1 MMNDLKQLFKGLYV
15 EFFWSVA
22 SFCSF
27 FIKAEK
33 NANKILVLPAAN
45 LNGGFGEDIMITS
58 FMNNFANGTPVCILN
73 GFKIIR
79 EDYKTINKNIE
90 FIDGF
95 NDKVNFLKL
104 LLLIR
109 KCSLVYVIGADIMDG
124 TYRVHNSIN
133 RLRVIELAH
142 RIGVKAQISGFSVS
156 KNILPVVKTKFIQI
170 AKDVKL
176 KIRDVESY
184 MRMKNFITADRLILT
199 NDIAFICPDVPE
211 SYQTKTYIDYKIWV
225 NAAKANG
232 KSIIGVCPNAIQA
245 KKIGLENYLSGFKQ
259 LLEHFLE
266 VGNYAFVFLYHDI
279 RPICDQASD
288 STLSAVL
295 DEYFRARSVDCFYT
309 DQIRNGVEL
318 KGYVSLIDFTITGR
332 MHLGISGLTF
342 SKPMFGVSYANKFEG
357 MVKLFDID
365 PNICLI
371 DYDKL
376 SESKDKVRLF
386 TENFGSIENSVKN
399 NIQKVKLETSNN
411 YAHG

>member
-1 MMNDLKQLFKGLYV
+1 MSNLKQQFKGLYV

-22 SFCSF
+22 SFCSL
-27 FIKAEK
+27 FIKANK
-33 NANKILVLPAAN
+33 TANKILVLPAAN

-73 GFKIIR
+73 GYKIIR

-95 NDKVNFLKL
+95 DDRVNFLKL
-104 LLLIR
+104 LFLI
-109 KCSLVYVIGADIMDG
+109 KNCSLVYVIGADIMDG

-156 KNILPVVKTKFIQI
+156 KNILPVVKAKFIKV
-170 AKDVKL
+170 AKEVRL

-184 MRMKNFITADRLILT
+184 VRMKDFIPAEQLILT
-199 NDIAFICPDVPE
+199 NDIAFICPDVPA
-211 SYQTKTYIDYKIWV
+211 SYQSNTYENYKTWV
-225 NAAKANG
+225 TAAKAKG

-245 KKIGLENYLSGFKQ
+245 KKIGFENYLSGFKQ
-259 LLEHFLE
+259 LLEGFLA
-266 VGNYAFVFLYHDI
+266 VGDYAFVFLYHDI
-279 RPICDQASD
+279 RPICDEASD
-288 STLSAVL
+288 STISRILN
-295 DEYFRARSVDCFYT
+295 EYFGAKSVDCFYT

-318 KGYVSLIDFTITGR
+318 KGYVSLVDFTITGR

-357 MVKLFDID
+357 MVKLFDVD
-365 PNICLI
+365 PNSCLI

-376 SESKDKVRLF
+376 NESKDKIRLF
-386 TENFGSIENSVKN
+386 TKNFAAIENSVKK

-411 YAHG
+411 YTHG

>member
-1 MMNDLKQLFKGLYV
+1 MNDLKQLFKNLYV
-15 EFFWSVA
+15 EFFWSA
-22 SFCSF
+22 AYTCSF
-27 FIKAEK
+27 FIKA
-33 NANKILVLPAAN
+33 NQQANKILVLPAAN

-73 GFKIIR
+73 GFKIVR
-79 EDYKTINKNIE
+79 EDYKAINKNIE
-90 FIDGF
+90 FVDGF

-104 LLLIR
+104 LFLIR
-109 KCSLVYVIGADIMDG
+109 NCSQVYVIGADIMDG

-156 KNILPVVKTKFIQI
+156 KNILPVVKAKFIQI
-170 AKDVKL
+170 SRNVKL

-184 MRMKNFITADRLILT
+184 GRMKDFITADRLVLT

-211 SYQTKTYIDYKIWV
+211 TYRTNTHIDFKTWV
-225 NAAKANG
+225 TEAKASG
-232 KSIIGVCPNAIQA
+232 KTIIGVCPNAIQA
-245 KKIGLENYLSGFKQ
+245 KKIGLDVYVQGFKH
-259 LLEHFLE
+259 LLENFLA

-279 RPICDQASD
+279 RPICDEASD
-288 STLSAVL
+288 STISAIL
-295 DEYFRARSVDCFYT
+295 DKHFSTKGVNCFYT

-318 KGYVSLIDFTITGR
+318 KGYVSQVDFTITGR
-332 MHLGISGLTF
+332 MHLGISGLTYA
-342 SKPMFGVSYANKFEG
+342 KPMFGVSYANKFEG
-357 MVKLFDID
+357 MVKLFGID

-376 SESKDKVRLF
+376 NESREKVRLF
-386 TENFGSIENSVKN
+386 TENFDSIESNVKDH
-399 NIQKVKLETSNN
+399 IQKVKLETTNN

>member
-1 MMNDLKQLFKGLYV
+1 MSNLKQQFKGLYV

-22 SFCSF
+22 SFCSL
-27 FIKAEK
+27 FIKANK

-73 GFKIIR
+73 GYKIIR
-79 EDYKTINKNIE
+79 EDYKIINKNIE

-95 NDKVNFLKL
+95 DDRVNFLKL
-104 LLLIR
+104 LFLI
-109 KCSLVYVIGADIMDG
+109 KNCSLVYVIGADIMDG

-133 RLRVIELAH
+133 RLRVIELAN

-156 KNILPVVKTKFIQI
+156 KNILPVVKAKFIKV
-170 AKDVKL
+170 AKDVRL

-184 MRMKNFITADRLILT
+184 VRMKDFIPAEQLILT
-199 NDIAFICPDVPE
+199 NDIAFICPDVPA
-211 SYQTKTYIDYKIWV
+211 SYQSKTYEDYKTWV
-225 NAAKANG
+225 AAAKAKG

-245 KKIGLENYLSGFKQ
+245 KKIGFENYLSGFKQ
-259 LLEHFLE
+259 LLEGFLE
-266 VGNYAFVFLYHDI
+266 VGDYAFVFLYHDI
-279 RPICDQASD
+279 RPICDEASD
-288 STLSAVL
+288 STFSRILN
-295 DEYFRARSVDCFYT
+295 EYFGAKSVDCFYT

-318 KGYVSLIDFTITGR
+318 KGYVSLVDFTITGR

-357 MVKLFDID
+357 MVKLFDVD
-365 PNICLI
+365 PNSCLI

-376 SESKDKVRLF
+376 SESKEKIRLF
-386 TENFGSIENSVKN
+386 TKNFTAIENSVKK

-411 YAHG
+411 YTHG

>member
-1 MMNDLKQLFKGLYV
+1 MSNLKQQFKGLYV

-22 SFCSF
+22 SFCSLF
-27 FIKAEK
+27 VKANK
-33 NANKILVLPAAN
+33 DANKILVLPAAN

-73 GFKIIR
+73 GYKIIR

-95 NDKVNFLKL
+95 DDRVNFLKL
-104 LLLIR
+104 LFLI
-109 KCSLVYVIGADIMDG
+109 KNCSLVYVIGADIMDG

-156 KNILPVVKTKFIQI
+156 KNILPVVKAKFIKV
-170 AKDVKL
+170 AKEVRL

-184 MRMKNFITADRLILT
+184 VRMKDFIPAEQLILT
-199 NDIAFICPDVPE
+199 NDIAFICPDVPA
-211 SYQTKTYIDYKIWV
+211 SYQSNTYEDYKSWV
-225 NAAKANG
+225 AAVKASG

-245 KKIGLENYLSGFKQ
+245 KKIGFEHYLSGFKQ
-259 LLEHFLE
+259 LLEGFLA
-266 VGNYAFVFLYHDI
+266 VGEYAFVFLYHDI
-279 RPICDQASD
+279 RPICDEASD
-288 STLSAVL
+288 STISRILN
-295 DEYFRARSVDCFYT
+295 EYFGAQSVDCFYT

-318 KGYVSLIDFTITGR
+318 KGYVSLVDFTITGR

-357 MVKLFDID
+357 MVKLFDVD
-365 PNICLI
+365 PDSCLI

-376 SESKDKVRLF
+376 GESEEKIRLF
-386 TENFGSIENSVKN
+386 TKNFASIENSVKN

-411 YAHG
+411 YTHG

>member
-1 MMNDLKQLFKGLYV
+1 MNNFKQLFKGFYV
-15 EFFWSVA
+15 EFFWSLA
-22 SFCSF
+22 SFCSL
-27 FIKAEK
+27 FIKANK
-33 NANKILVLPAAN
+33 DADKILVLPAAN

-73 GFKIIR
+73 GYKIIR
-79 EDYKTINKNIE
+79 EDYKKINKNVE

-95 NDKVNFLKL
+95 NDRVNFLKL
-104 LLLIR
+104 LLLI
-109 KCSLVYVIGADIMDG
+109 KNCSLVYVIGADIMDG

-156 KNILPVVKTKFIQI
+156 KNILPVVKAKFIQI

-184 MRMKNFITADRLILT
+184 TRMKDFISSDRLVLT
-199 NDIAFICPDVPE
+199 NDIAFICPDVPG
-211 SYQTKTYIDYKIWV
+211 SYQTKVYIDYKIWV
-225 NAAKANG
+225 AAAKLSG
-232 KSIIGVCPNAIQA
+232 KSVIGVCPNAIQA
-245 KKIGLENYLSGFKQ
+245 KKIGLENYISGFKQ
-259 LLEHFLE
+259 LLEGFLA

-279 RPICDQASD
+279 RPICDVASD
-288 STLSAVL
+288 STISAIL
-295 DEYFRARSVDCFYT
+295 TEYFKAKSVDCFYT
-309 DQIRNGVEL
+309 DQIKNGVEL
-318 KGYVSLIDFTITGR
+318 KGYVSLVDFTITGR

-357 MVKLFDID
+357 MVRLFDID

-376 SESKDKVRLF
+376 SEAKEKIKLF
-386 TENFGSIENSVKN
+386 TENFDSIESSVKN

>member
-1 MMNDLKQLFKGLYV
+1 MMKDFKQQFKGLYV
-15 EFFWSVA
+15 ELFWSVA
-22 SFCSF
+22 FVCSF
-27 FIKAEK
+27 FIKAKK

-73 GFKIIR
+73 GYKIIR
-79 EDYKTINKNIE
+79 EDYKTINNNIE

-95 NDKVNFLKL
+95 NDRVNFLKL
-104 LLLIR
+104 LLLI
-109 KCSLVYVIGADIMDG
+109 KNCSLVYVIGADIMDG

-156 KNILPVVKTKFIQI
+156 KNILPVVKAKFIQI

-184 MRMKNFITADRLILT
+184 MRMKSFIATDRLILT
-199 NDIAFICPDVPE
+199 NDIAFICPDVPG
-211 SYQTKTYIDYKIWV
+211 SYQSKTFIEYKIWV
-225 NAAKANG
+225 NAAKAGG

-245 KKIGLENYLSGFKQ
+245 KKIGLGNYLSGFKD
-259 LLEHFLE
+259 LLEGFLA

-288 STLSAVL
+288 STISGVL
-295 DEYFRARSVDCFYT
+295 EEYFRGKAVDCFYT
-309 DQIRNGVEL
+309 DEIRNGVEL
-318 KGYVSLIDFTITGR
+318 KGYVSQVDFTITGR

-357 MVKLFDID
+357 MVKLFGID
-365 PNICLI
+365 PDVCLI

-376 SESKDKVRLF
+376 SESKEKIRLF

-399 NIQKVKLETSNN
+399 NIQQVKLETSNN
-411 YAHG
+411 YTHG